1 MDIISK
7 RALWDFLKEFK
18 NNKIIILTTHSLD
31 EAEYLGDRIGIMTNG
46 HYICSGTSSFLKS
59 KYPCGFNLNLLIDS
73 KICNDNIKQKLY
85 NELIQYEPNLEIKI
99 SSKGLFS
106 LNIQSN
112 NQNIKEIFNVITTHK
127 EEYGIEDYT
136 VSSTSLE
143 DVFLKLNH
151 KITINEEEK
160 TNEDNLIQI
169 NDMDRFRINIQKS
182 FFSQLKSH
190 IIRGYFSLWRNKGFS
205 FLELLMGLFVLYVY
219 IIIYYNLLGQ
229 KSQNVLSL
237 TQLLDYNNVYICE
250 NNKDFLEASYV
261 SDDLCSISFKTT
273 DNKYKKEEFI
283 ENIYQ
288 NSLGNIGKSGI
299 CVTNLNSLDDGYK
312 VINSEIPLSIPSY
325 IIANS
330 MLIVSS
336 YLKKEYDINA
346 AIFDEIIN
354 MQINEVGTIDSMQI
368 SIMFSICFACV
379 VSLCIYLATIIAEK
393 IRERIK
399 NIKQILYLSG
409 TNIWSYWGG
418 FLIVDVSK
426 MLIFISLASASIYLL
441 NDYASYIWLNLLFT
455 TFSSLFFIYT
465 LSFIFENE
473 ESGQKALSFL
483 TFIIIII
490 FVLVI
495 IIMYALDTNI
505 DLS

>member
-1 MDIISK
+1 M
-7 RALWDFLKEFK
+7 ALF
-18 NNKIIILTTHSLD
+18 IL
-31 EAEYLGDRIGIMTNG
+31 
-46 HYICSGTSSFLKS
+46 YI
-59 KYPCGFNLNLLIDS
+59 
-73 KICNDNIKQKLY
+73 
-85 NELIQYEPNLEIKI
+85 
-99 SSKGLFS
+99 
-106 LNIQSN
+106 
-112 NQNIKEIFNVITTHK
+112 
-127 EEYGIEDYT
+127 
-136 VSSTSLE
+136 
-143 DVFLKLNH
+143 
-151 KITINEEEK
+151 
-160 TNEDNLIQI
+160 
-169 NDMDRFRINIQKS
+169 
-182 FFSQLKSH
+182 
-190 IIRGYFSLWRNKGFS
+190 
-205 FLELLMGLFVLYVY
+205 Y

-379 VSLCIYLATIIAEK
+379 ISLCIYLATIIAEK

-505 DLS
+505 DLSFLLNKYNFTIFDISPITSFMLSSFRLTFSFYFFETMYVPDFVEFINLEPFGNLYRPENYAYTSLIAQTVNLVFYFGILVLLESGYLKRFFNYLKVKYLIKETNITYSNTQISDEFIINNNYFEESNTPLLDERESNKNVINNSNNNTNNTNPNPTNNCIENEISKINNDVDNQLTTKIVALKKTYWL